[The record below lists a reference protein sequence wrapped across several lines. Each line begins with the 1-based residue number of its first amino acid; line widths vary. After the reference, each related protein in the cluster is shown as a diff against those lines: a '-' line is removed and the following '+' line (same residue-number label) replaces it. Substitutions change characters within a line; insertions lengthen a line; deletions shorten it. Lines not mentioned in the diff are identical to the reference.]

1 MCYHVDTEVPVDK
14 APEFTP
20 LNLSPYSRTN
30 HLQEKVDRLRARQVD
45 LEAAEA
51 ELEHQR

>member
-1 MCYHVDTEVPVDK
+1 MCYHVDSEVPADK
-14 APEFTP
+14 ALEFTP

-30 HLQEKVDRLRARQVD
+30 YLQEKVDRLQARQVN
-45 LEAAEA
+45 LEATEA